1 MIWGTEAEMAQYEA
15 LPELMT
21 IGHSNRGL
29 PELIAMLQAYSVDL
43 VADVRKLP
51 RSHFNPQF
59 NKDELPG
66 PLQEAGIGYRH
77 LPELGGLRKARPDS
91 TNTAWEN
98 RSFRGYADYMQTA
111 GFEAGLRQLLALAE
125 EHRVAVMCA
134 EAVPWQCHRS
144 LIADALSARG
154 VPVKHILSA
163 DRIEPHRMTAF
174 ARVEEGRVTYPSEQT
189 KLF

>member
-1 MIWGTEAEMAQYEA
+1 MTMGAEAEMAQYEG

-21 IGHSNRGL
+21 IGHSNRSL
-29 PELIAMLQAYSVDL
+29 PELVAMLRNHGVEL

-59 NKDELPG
+59 NKDELPE
-66 PLQEAGIGYRH
+66 PLREAGISYRH
-77 LPELGGLRKARPDS
+77 LPELGGLRKPRPDS

-98 RSFRGYADYMQTA
+98 GSFRGYADYMQTA

-125 EHRVAVMCA
+125 EYRVAVMCA
-134 EAVPWQCHRS
+134 EALPWQCHRS

-174 ARVEEGRVTYPSEQT
+174 AKVTEGRVTYPSEQA